1 MKQNNFFQVQIM
13 ALLLSFATWKVQIS
27 GLDDAKPIIVSTYVT
42 SLVLAVVIV
51 STYTLSEYINA
62 YAAVFGVGFFLG
74 TTLIL
79 GLVFMTKVRYNYM
92 QHACG
97 VSWVRIPPVR
107 HLSTQTL
114 VIHQWAGPSVVAQL
128 APDSTP
134 DRAE

>member
-1 MKQNNFFQVQIM
+1 MKLNNFFQVQIM

-79 GLVFMTKVRYNYM
+79 GLVFMTKVWYICNM
-92 QHACG
+92 HVECHG
-97 VSWVRIPPVR
+97 FESHP
-107 HLSTQTL
+107 
-114 VIHQWAGPSVVAQL
+114 
-128 APDSTP
+128 
-134 DRAE
+134 